1 MRLARV
7 LVGDVRLAVVEVVD
21 ADVGDLEVQRQPRAE
36 PRGDQ
41 VLDAL
46 GLPVDD
52 DAAPAG
58 QLAERDVVPLA
69 VELHVDAVVHD
80 PLAMQPVA
88 DAGAVEEVDRALLE
102 DAGADARFDV
112 VAATVLEDDS
122 VDARDV
128 QQLPEREPGRAGAD
142 DRDLRPLARQLS
154 STSCAIANAR
164 LAAGTPQ

>member
-1 MRLARV
+1 
-7 LVGDVRLAVVEVVD
+7 
-21 ADVGDLEVQRQPRAE
+21 
-36 PRGDQ
+36 
-41 VLDAL
+41 
-46 GLPVDD
+46 
-52 DAAPAG
+52 
-58 QLAERDVVPLA
+58 
-69 VELHVDAVVHD
+69 
-80 PLAMQPVA
+80 MQPVA

-112 VAATVLEDDS
+112 VAATVLEDDG